1 MSDKSK
7 IEWTDATSR
16 QLGSLKTAAKR
27 IGVSFEEY
35 LSNLKNGLKY
45 CWGCSEWHERSRF
58 NTDSSKTDGLQ
69 AVCREMAQEKNRK
82 AYIPKIKKRRGFI
95 VPTRDGDKLQARRR
109 VNYLVE
115 QRLIPHPDDIP
126 CMDCL
131 DEVFIQRFRHEYDHA
146 KGYEGENQLY
156 VEAVCSHCHHS
167 REEARRNGKSA

>member
-1 MSDKSK
+1 MGKTK
-7 IEWTDATSR
+7 IEWADATGR
-16 QLGSLKTAAKR
+16 QLGVLKTAAIR
-27 IGVSFEEY
+27 TGLSFEEY
-35 LSNLKNGLKY
+35 TKKIDQGLKY
-45 CWGCSEWHERSRF
+45 CWKCQEWHEISEF
-58 NTDSSKTDGLQ
+58 NADNSKSDGLQ
-69 AVCREMAQEKNRK
+69 AICRNAAHAKSK
-82 AYIPKIKKRRGFI
+82 ASYVTKPRKRRGF
-95 VPTRDGDKLQARRR
+95 VVATRDGDKLQARRR